1 MSDYVEAFSK
11 GRKYERERV
20 LDLLDTQGNLVALEG
35 ESDTLVFIRNLMDFI
50 EREYHA

>member
-1 MSDYVEAFSK
+1 MSDYEKVFTK
-11 GRKYERERV
+11 GRMYERERV

-35 ESDTLVFIRNLMDFI
+35 ESETLVFIRNLMDFI